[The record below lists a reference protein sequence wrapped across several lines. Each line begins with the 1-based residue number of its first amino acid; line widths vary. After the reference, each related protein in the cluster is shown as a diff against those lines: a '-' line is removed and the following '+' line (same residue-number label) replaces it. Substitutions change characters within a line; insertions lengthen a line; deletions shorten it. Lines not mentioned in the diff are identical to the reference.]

1 MRVAINFLS
10 ILRFRGGHSRW
21 LYIKLNIFNFIQDD
35 EHGTTVREKR
45 RTSIIYLDV
54 TEATK
59 SKKKKGKPKKKKTKK
74 KKGLKKKNKNRRKNN
89 KKSGSKNKLQDS
101 SSSKNKTHRKGTSS
115 APSSDWKE
123 IVPES
128 NMSESKLS
136 GENNKNRKPVDIIVH
151 IKVKE

>member
-1 MRVAINFLS
+1 M
-10 ILRFRGGHSRW
+10 
-21 LYIKLNIFNFIQDD
+21 
-35 EHGTTVREKR
+35 
-45 RTSIIYLDV
+45 DV

-59 SKKKKGKPKKKKTKK
+59 SKRKKGKPKKKKAKK

-89 KKSGSKNKLQDS
+89 KKNGSKNNKPQVAP
-101 SSSKNKTHRKGTSS
+101 SSKDNTRRKLTSV
-115 APSSDWKE
+115 PSSDWKE

>member
-1 MRVAINFLS
+1 M
-10 ILRFRGGHSRW
+10 
-21 LYIKLNIFNFIQDD
+21 
-35 EHGTTVREKR
+35 
-45 RTSIIYLDV
+45 DV

-59 SKKKKGKPKKKKTKK
+59 GKKKKGKGKKKKAKK
-74 KKGLKKKNKNRRKNN
+74 KKGLKKKKNRRKNN
-89 KKSGSKNKLQDS
+89 NRSKSGLKIDKRPEDS
-101 SSSKNKTHRKGTSS
+101 SSSNGNARRTATL
-115 APSSDWKE
+115 PTSSDWKE